1 MMYFKNRVLARTFA
15 SKSNRQVTDKGATAP
30 AGKRWAVKV
39 L

>member
-15 SKSNRQVTDKGATAP
+15 AKTNRKVTDNGAGAD
-30 AGKRWAVKV
+30 KRWSVKV